1 MDNTFIHF
9 TNYLMKIGFLSNSN
23 IEDFKKTFISQS
35 LTFDNSTITSAS
47 EKYYDSI
54 LKQDK
59 ISSCVVDFLNL
70 LNNDRKKLLG
80 ISLFTKFYEYNLKQK
95 LNSSKVLFY
104 KYRKMKI
111 IPFFKIWK
119 NLTES
124 INFLKEKNYK
134 NTNLTNIVTLQSKK
148 VNNNN
153 VCYIEKMLNKNKNNS
168 NSFKNY
174 KNLLKYENNK
184 KPNDI
189 IKLSTYNIK
198 KEEEELREC
207 TFKPKIN
214 NYNPFLNKSNSKQ
227 KNKEI
232 IEKLYSDNKKKNNK
246 NQIELEDK
254 KIKNE
259 KELTFKPNLI
269 SKSPK
274 KIKKNFNERLKSFDD
289 QKIEDLNRLK
299 NKYENNFSSI
309 YTFSPD
315 ISKSQKSISKSFS
328 TEKLNIPVYERLYI
342 NSEERKRKK
351 LLKEKEINLEIKNLS
366 NSQFYNNKNYDNS
379 KINSSI
385 DYKKIEELYNDY
397 KKFQNKILQKRI
409 DLDIEQGLTF
419 QPEIYS
425 NRKYYDKINN
435 NFERREQIHLNKK
448 YQNIQNN
455 HNLKD
460 ENSTSRRY
468 TKREKEEI
476 ANNIINKLYKI
487 GVEKYKQRKLSADNC
502 DKRIKNKVYS
512 KVQNQNLIQENINR
526 DNNYDSNKNCDIS
539 QNCNLGN
546 LNNNIIQNNE
556 LEQNVKYI
564 YSPSPIKYTKTI
576 RIKINK

>member
-1 MDNTFIHF
+1 MDNTFMNF
-9 TNYLMKIGFLSNSN
+9 TEYLLKIGFLSNSN
-23 IEDFKKTFISQS
+23 IEDFKKIFISQS
-35 LTFDNSTITSAS
+35 STFDNSTITSAS

-54 LKQDK
+54 LIQDK
-59 ISSCVVDFLNL
+59 ISSCIVDFLNL

-80 ISLFTKFYEYNLKQK
+80 ISLFTKFYKVNIEQK
-95 LNSSKVLFY
+95 LNSSKILMNKY
-104 KYRKMKI
+104 KKMKI

-119 NLTES
+119 NLTEKT
-124 INFLKEKNYK
+124 KEKNYK
-134 NTNLTNIVTLQSKK
+134 NNNLSNILIFQPKK
-148 VNNNN
+148 INKSN
-153 VCYIEKMLNKNKNNS
+153 VSFIEKIINKNKKNS
-168 NSFKNY
+168 NSYRSY
-174 KNLLKYENNK
+174 KNLMKYENNK
-184 KPNDI
+184 KSKDI
-189 IKLSTYNIK
+189 IKLSNYNIK
-198 KEEEELREC
+198 KEEEELKEC
-207 TFKPKIN
+207 TFRPKIN
-214 NYNPFLNKSNSKQ
+214 NYNPYLNKSNSKQ

-232 IEKLYSDNKKKNNK
+232 IEKLYSDNKKRNNK
-246 NQIELEDK
+246 NQIESEDK
-254 KIKNE
+254 NKNDE

-274 KIKKNFNERLKSFDD
+274 KINQNFNDRLKSFDD
-289 QKIEDLNRLK
+289 QKILDLNNLR
-299 NKYENNFSSI
+299 NKYENNFSTI